1 MRALQVASS
10 RMRSMTSTRSQ
21 EDVMFPSGLLQFVVN
36 DFNQDSGGC
45 EPAAL
50 NDVSQES
57 VDVRLP

>member
-1 MRALQVASS
+1 M
-10 RMRSMTSTRSQ
+10 
-21 EDVMFPSGLLQFVVN
+21 MFRSGLLQFVVN

-57 VDVRLP
+57 VDVRLPKQQAVARVQ